1 MKNDIPRIV
10 LDDGQVIQGNLRS
23 LSQHQLISYANQLYR
38 QKRKDEARDIME
50 FQHQKFH
57 QGKTPTTPEAA

>member
-1 MKNDIPRIV
+1 MINDIPRTV
-10 LDDGQVIQGNLRS
+10 LDDGQVIQGNLRA

-57 QGKTPTTPEAA
+57 HGKAPHPPEAA

>member
-1 MKNDIPRIV
+1 MINDIPRAV
-10 LDDGQVIQGNLRS
+10 LDDGQVIQGNLRA

-50 FQHQKFH
+50 FHNQRFH
-57 QGKTPTTPEAA
+57 QRKTPQPPEAA

>member
-1 MKNDIPRIV
+1 MINDIPRTV
-10 LDDGQVIQGNLRS
+10 LDDGQVIQGNLRA

-57 QGKTPTTPEAA
+57 QRNPPRSPEAA

>member
-1 MKNDIPRIV
+1 MKNDIPKIV

-57 QGKTPTTPEAA
+57 QKNPPRSPDAA